1 MTPSTTVLVPTIG
14 RMEFLPEART
24 CLARQ
29 TYADYR
35 VLVLD
40 NASSS
45 PARAFL
51 EEWAK
56 DDPRVAIARVDTRVP
71 MFANF
76 NRGMRAVETPLVT
89 FFHDDDVYLPTY
101 LEVLTEA
108 LDRHPEAAFAGS
120 NYDLVDELG
129 RVTEHRRWIRRTEL
143 WSGPRYVE
151 ELVSRGRNPVPMPGL
166 VFRRNAFGPEGFDET
181 LPIHFGD
188 FVLLM
193 RAAAT
198 RGMVA
203 CTEPVVR
210 IRKHKNQAS
219 EIKLS
224 ESMGIRTEVLSRYL
238 DEFGAEFPE
247 EGPRVDRLRRRI
259 ALAHRAGLLWG
270 WLSATHNEEGDA
282 CLDGLGADPADVVVR
297 SMLRWAG
304 RHGLRPGRVG
314 PRVFRAA
321 RSVAE
326 ALRI

>member
-1 MTPSTTVLVPTIG
+1 MTTSTTVLVPTVG
-14 RMEFLPEART
+14 RMEFLPEAKA
-24 CLARQ
+24 CLTRQ

-40 NASSS
+40 NASPP
-45 PARAFL
+45 PAREFL
-51 EEWAK
+51 EQWALG
-56 DDPRVAIARVDTRVP
+56 DTRVSIARVDARVP

-76 NRGMRAVETPLVT
+76 NRGMRAVKTPLVT

-108 LDRHPEAAFAGS
+108 LERHPEAAFAGS
-120 NYDLVDELG
+120 NYDLVDETG
-129 RVTEHRRWIRRTEL
+129 HITEERRWIRRTEP

-166 VFRRNAFGPEGFDET
+166 VFRRDAFGPDGFDET

-193 RAAAT
+193 RAAAA

-203 CTEPVVR
+203 CKEPVVR

-224 ESMGIRTEVLSRYL
+224 ESMAMRTEILSRYL
-238 DEFGAEFPE
+238 DEFGAEFPDE
-247 EGPRVDRLRRRI
+247 ARRVDKLRRRI

-270 WLSATHNEEGDA
+270 WISATDSDEGNA
-282 CLDGLGADPADVVVR
+282 CLEGLGGDPADVVVR

-304 RHGLRPGRVG
+304 RHGLRPARVG

-326 ALRI
+326 ALGI